1 MTHHTV
7 PPGNGGA
14 GLAFSLKAGVDVA
27 VKKAECQRLT
37 KQEKSFCRGSRSSG
51 LAVFL
56 GTFLIAGGICAVFM
70 TLAMLLVCTA
80 VTVFIHGCAAVPD
93 MLAYMPWWFIFVL
106 AWVLFGGILGL
117 LERK

>member
-1 MTHHTV
+1 M
-7 PPGNGGA
+7 
-14 GLAFSLKAGVDVA
+14 
-27 VKKAECQRLT
+27 
-37 KQEKSFCRGSRSSG
+37 
-51 LAVFL
+51 FL
-56 GTFLIAGGICAVFM
+56 GTFLIAGGMFAVLM
-70 TLAMLLVCTA
+70 TLAMLLICTA